1 MHARDWFSW
10 MTMPTPPVRLSQLLD
25 MSVVQRLAEANYKA
39 TGMPIGI
46 IDALDG
52 SILVGCGWQDIC
64 THYHRADPRSLER
77 CRESDDY
84 IKSHLTPDAACEYTC
99 KNGLR
104 DIGVPIVVAGE
115 HLATLFLGQFFYEDE
130 APDRDFFVRQA
141 EELGFDQRAYLAAL
155 DRVPVLD
162 RRSVENTVAYDRALV
177 RFISDL
183 AEGALRHARDQQA
196 LRESEERFRML
207 ADNMAQLAWIADEQG
222 HIRWFNKR
230 WYDYTGLAPTEP
242 DGTESRFVHPEHRE
256 RVVAKIQRC
265 FATGEA
271 WEDTFPIQGKD
282 GSYRWFLSRSH
293 PIRDAAGKI
302 VRWFGTN
309 TDVTEQRQAEEALR
323 EDDRRKDEFLSVL
336 SHELRNPLAPIR
348 NSIHLL
354 EHVDAASEQAR
365 RARAV
370 IGRQSEHLTR
380 LVDDLLDMTR
390 IAKGKIQLSRERLDV
405 ANIVRQTAEDLRSV
419 ITGRALELTLDFAAE
434 PVFVDGDAT
443 RLGQVV
449 GNLLQNAAKFTPA
462 GGRVAVSV
470 LAEAASVEIRVRDTG
485 VGIAPGVLDRVFEPF
500 FQGESSLARTDGGL
514 GLGLALVKAIAELH
528 GGSAYAESAGR
539 GEGAELIVRLPL
551 AAAAVTPATPDGP
564 ARRIAQGRLVLV
576 VDDNVDAAD
585 SLAELVQLFGHSTE
599 VAYDGPTAL
608 AKAQANPPDV
618 VLCDIGLPGMS
629 GYDVARELRAKRSSG
644 MRLIAVS
651 GYAQPEDLERA
662 AEAGFDHHV
671 AKPPDPDLIE
681 RLLG

>member
-1 MHARDWFSW
+1 
-10 MTMPTPPVRLSQLLD
+10 MTSTLTFPVRLSQLLD

-39 TGMPIGI
+39 TGMPIGV
-46 IDALDG
+46 IDAFDG
-52 SILVGCGWQDIC
+52 SVLVGCGWQDIC
-64 THYHRADPRSLER
+64 TQFHRADPRSLER

-84 IKSHLTPDAACEYTC
+84 IKSHLMLNEACEYTC

-130 APDRDFFVRQA
+130 SPDREFFIRQA
-141 EELGFDQRAYLAAL
+141 AQYGYDLRAYLSAL
-155 DRVPVLD
+155 ERVPTFD
-162 RRSVENTVAYDRALV
+162 RRSVENIVAYDRALV

-183 AEGALRHARDQQA
+183 AEGALRHARDEQA
-196 LRESEERFRML
+196 LGESEERFRML

-230 WYDYTGLAPTEP
+230 WYDYTGLLPTEP
-242 DGTESRFVHPEHRE
+242 DGTEARLVHPEHRE
-256 RVVAKIQRC
+256 RVVAKIQHC
-265 FATGEA
+265 FKAGEA
-271 WEDTFPIQGKD
+271 WEDTFPIRGKD

-293 PIRDAAGKI
+293 PIRDAAGKVI
-302 VRWFGTN
+302 RWFGTN
-309 TDVTEQRQAEEALR
+309 TDVTEQRQAEEVLR
-323 EDDRRKDEFLSVL
+323 EVDRRKDEFLSVL

-354 EHVDAASEQAR
+354 EHTDAASEQAL

-370 IGRQSEHLTR
+370 IRRQTEHLTR

-390 IAKGKIQLSRERLDV
+390 IAKGKIELCRERLDV
-405 ANIVRQTAEDLRSV
+405 AGVVRQAGEDLRSV
-419 ITGRALELTLDFAAE
+419 IAGRGLELTLDLPAE
-434 PVFVDGDAT
+434 PVIVDGDAT
-443 RLGQVV
+443 RLSQVL
-449 GNLLQNAAKFTPA
+449 GNLLQNAAKFTPS
-462 GGRVAVSV
+462 GGSVAVSV
-470 LAEAASVEIRVRDTG
+470 RAGADSAEIRVRDTG

-500 FQGESSLARTDGGL
+500 FQGEGSLARTEGGL
-514 GLGLALVKAIAELH
+514 GLGLALVKTIAELH
-528 GGSAYAESAGR
+528 GGSARAESAGR
-539 GEGAELIVRLPL
+539 DEGTELIVRLPL
-551 AAAAVTPATPDGP
+551 AAGTATRTAPDG
-564 ARRIAQGRLVLV
+564 ATRRAAAHGRRVLV

-585 SLAELVQLFGHSTE
+585 SLAELVQLFGHATE

-608 AKAQANPPDV
+608 AKATANPPDV

-629 GYDVARELRAKRSSG
+629 GYDVARALRARRTNG

-662 AEAGFDHHV
+662 SEAGFDHHV